1 MQVGDFV
8 KGLPGTPY
16 SITTED
22 MTRGV
27 VTSVYGD
34 RMSVKVL
41 DHAKDMRGT
50 FDVDKRYFEVI
61 GHAKPFVR
69 KDVMELLKSGCKKA
83 LLDYDLH
90 RANLSRADLRGTN
103 LREANLRGADLSGA
117 DLSGADLSEANL
129 SEADLREANLSEAD
143 LREANLRGANLRGA
157 DLHRANLSRADLRG
171 PNLRVADLSRA
182 DLRGTNLSGA
192 DLSEANLSGAD
203 LRGADLREADLR
215 EADLREA
222 DLDFSCFP
230 LWCGGLHIKTDVRL
244 AAQVAYHLCTM
255 QCDDA
260 EYIAM
265 RNSILEFAN
274 KFHRVTECGILTPID
289 GGGENVNLL

>member
-8 KGLPGTPY
+8 KGLPGSPY

-50 FDVDKRYFEVI
+50 FDVYKQYFEVI
-61 GHAKPFVR
+61 GHVKPFVR

-83 LLDYDLH
+83 LLDYDL
-90 RANLSRADLRGTN
+90 SRADLS
-103 LREANLRGADLSGA
+103 GADLSGA
-117 DLSGADLSEANL
+117 DLHRANLSGADLSEANL
-129 SEADLREANLSEAD
+129 SEA
-143 LREANLRGANLRGA
+143 
-157 DLHRANLSRADLRG
+157 
-171 PNLRVADLSRA
+171 
-182 DLRGTNLSGA
+182 NLSGA
-192 DLSEANLSGAD
+192 DLSG
-203 LRGADLREADLR
+203 
-215 EADLREA
+215 A

-289 GGGENVNLL
+289 GGGKNVKTL